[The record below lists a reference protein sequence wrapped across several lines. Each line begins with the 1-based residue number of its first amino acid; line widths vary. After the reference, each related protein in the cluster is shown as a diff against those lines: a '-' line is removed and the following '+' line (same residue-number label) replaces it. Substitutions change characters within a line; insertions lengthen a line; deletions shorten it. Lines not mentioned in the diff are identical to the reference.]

1 MWLGEA
7 AQTLTCNVDFEIPAV
22 KKASARAQQ
31 QLLDLQRRR
40 KEFLHS
46 ATAAAAA
53 YAQVRLGFCVMRHMH
68 RQRDGR
74 RGRPCSGVC
83 LAAMRTASV
92 SLLRESPQVSGKL
105 VMCGRRKLEIQAGL
119 RCKRFRKAAGST
131 GSARD
136 SPLLQGLR
144 SLGIAAETMV
154 TSMRSKPSGFGRY
167 CWTASN

>member
-1 MWLGEA
+1 MQAQGTEHNNCDHSQSCAGVWLGEA

-31 QLLDLQRRR
+31 QLVDLQRRR

-46 ATAAAAA
+46 AMAAAAA
-53 YAQVRLGFCVMRHMH
+53 YAQVRLGFCVVRHVL

-92 SLLRESPQVSGKL
+92 SLLRKRQQVSGKL
-105 VMCGRRKLEIQAGL
+105 AMCGRQKLEIQAT
-119 RCKRFRKAAGST
+119 S
-131 GSARD
+131 
-136 SPLLQGLR
+136 LQEVQKG
-144 SLGIAAETMV
+144 
-154 TSMRSKPSGFGRY
+154 GRQHR
-167 CWTASN
+167 